1 MRDQSSW
8 LISVKLLSDGFEEWE
23 EANLND
29 AEAATEINGK
39 CVMPAGMK
47 PISGR

>member
-8 LISVKLLSDGFEEWE
+8 LISVKLLSDGFEEM
-23 EANLND
+23 ANLND